1 MLRFEFTNEELNKIK
16 SKIHFT
22 KREERIIDYRMDEKT
37 IVEMSQLEHCDVSTI
52 NRDIKKIRKKIAKVV

>member
-1 MLRFEFTNEELNKIK
+1 MLRFEFTNDELNKIK

-22 KREERIIDYRMDEKT
+22 DREKRIIDYRMDEKT

-52 NRDIKKIRKKIAKVV
+52 NREIKKIRRKIAKVV

>member
-1 MLRFEFTNEELNKIK
+1 MLRFEFTNDELNKIK